1 MGLDKIVTRVVADSK
16 ANEANIIAEA
26 NKEREELLHEAA
38 KKRAEILETF
48 RVDMEKTISQMK
60 VRAEAGMEI
69 DVKKEMLSTRKHILE
84 NMFEKVLEHFRDI
97 PDANKRKLYSSLTAK
112 LLGEFTQGTIHCR
125 RGEEHLFRGIGQF
138 TVGEPIDTA
147 GGFLAESADGNLV
160 MDMRFEGLLKEL
172 WDDNLDKISNL
183 LFEDGEVQ

>member
-26 NKEREELLHEAA
+26 NKDREETLREAA

-69 DVKKEMLSTRKHILE
+69 DVKKEMLSTRKQILE
-84 NMFEKVLEHFRDI
+84 NMFEKVLEHFREI
-97 PDANKRKLYSSLTAK
+97 PDATKRKLYSALTTK
-112 LLGEFTQGTIHCR
+112 LLEEFTQGTIHCR
-125 RGEEHLFRGIGQF
+125 SGEEHLFRGIGQF
-138 TVGEPIDTA
+138 SVGQPIDTA
-147 GGFLAESADGNLV
+147 GGFIAESSDGNLV

-172 WDDNLDKISNL
+172 
-183 LFEDGEVQ
+183 